1 MPEVNPDANDF
12 VRGVPVGLAVG
23 AIGGA
28 IIGWGVGGERWLPAR
43 VPR

>member
-1 MPEVNPDANDF
+1 
-12 VRGVPVGLAVG
+12 VGLAVG